1 MERIAALALICLEGW
16 ACYLLGRGLLRRL
29 GLEFANLAEEVAF
42 CASVGLGALA
52 YAVLAVGLMGG
63 LNRLGLGGVILVLL
77 ACAGAEAWRARRARK
92 GKQAKKEK
100 QEGLGAFEMV
110 ALGMALAVVGILLG
124 GSLAPPGGGDWDSL
138 SYHLAVPK
146 IYLADGRIHYVPF
159 THQSNFPFTMEMLYT
174 LGLFLNGAA
183 LAKLNHL
190 LALGLTLALLF
201 GLGRRFWGRTAGTVA
216 LACYVSAPIVLLE
229 AGTAYI
235 DLGYALY
242 YLLAAS
248 AFVIW
253 WVEGKKAW
261 LIASGIF
268 CGLCLGT
275 KMTGAIG
282 FGSLAALLIYRVA
295 KERRGWQDLA
305 AFVLPSVLVAAPWYL
320 KSQIWT
326 GNPTYPFFYGLFG
339 GRNWDAAMATAYRI
353 EQEKFGL
360 GSGILQLLLLPI
372 NLAFRHEHFMDVGYA
387 RPLGSPGILW
397 LCLLPPLLLL
407 RKHDRA
413 LKVILAAAA
422 LGSLGWFYSMQQVR
436 YFLPI
441 LALLSLG
448 TGYAA
453 GRLWRDRPLRWA
465 GQAAAIAVLA
475 VAALLSVLLTGTGWR
490 VVLGLQGQRE
500 YLESSFPAYRA
511 FEYINNRTPVDSKV
525 VTFGEPRDFY
535 CDRPYFWG
543 DPNHNQVID
552 RERGSSAEGLA
563 AELRRLG
570 VTHAL
575 VPDDWLASRDS
586 ELERLKVPEFR
597 HALRQ
602 AIQLGLL
609 QKRFDDGF
617 TTVLQVEGEG
627 EGG

>member
-1 MERIAALALICLEGW
+1 
-16 ACYLLGRGLLRRL
+16 
-29 GLEFANLAEEVAF
+29 
-42 CASVGLGALA
+42 
-52 YAVLAVGLMGG
+52 
-63 LNRLGLGGVILVLL
+63 
-77 ACAGAEAWRARRARK
+77 
-92 GKQAKKEK
+92 
-100 QEGLGAFEMV
+100 
-110 ALGMALAVVGILLG
+110 
-124 GSLAPPGGGDWDSL
+124 
-138 SYHLAVPK
+138 
-146 IYLADGRIHYVPF
+146 
-159 THQSNFPFTMEMLYT
+159 MEMLYT

-190 LALGLTLALLF
+190 LALVLTLALLF
-201 GLGRRFWGRTAGTVA
+201 GLGRRLWGRMAGTVA

-253 WVEGKKAW
+253 WVEGKRAW

-295 KERRGWQDLA
+295 KERRGWQDLG

-387 RPLGSPGILW
+387 RPLSSPGVLW
-397 LCLLPPLLLL
+397 LCLLPSLLLL

-413 LKVILAAAA
+413 LKVI
-422 LGSLGWFYSMQQVR
+422 
-436 YFLPI
+436 
-441 LALLSLG
+441 
-448 TGYAA
+448 
-453 GRLWRDRPLRWA
+453 
-465 GQAAAIAVLA
+465 
-475 VAALLSVLLTGTGWR
+475 
-490 VVLGLQGQRE
+490 
-500 YLESSFPAYRA
+500 
-511 FEYINNRTPVDSKV
+511 
-525 VTFGEPRDFY
+525 
-535 CDRPYFWG
+535 
-543 DPNHNQVID
+543 
-552 RERGSSAEGLA
+552 LA

-597 HALRQ
+597 QALRQ